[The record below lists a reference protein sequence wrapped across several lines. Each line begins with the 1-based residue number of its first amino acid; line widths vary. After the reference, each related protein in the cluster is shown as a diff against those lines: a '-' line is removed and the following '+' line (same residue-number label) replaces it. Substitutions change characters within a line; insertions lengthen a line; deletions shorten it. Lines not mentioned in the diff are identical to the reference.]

1 MRKFI
6 SRLEQSGELLRVKAE
21 VSPNEEI
28 TEIVDRISKL
38 QGGSKALLFENTAT
52 QFPVAINLMG
62 SAKRIAMAM
71 NVDSIESLTSRVES
85 TLHEATSAK
94 NSIWDKLRTL
104 PTLMEVAGWLPKT
117 SSSRGRCQDVILRGE
132 DAKLSLLPILKC
144 WPHDGGRFITLPM
157 VNTID
162 PESGNRNVG
171 MYRMQVLDDYTTG
184 MHWHIHK
191 TGARHYEGY
200 KRQGRVMPISVA
212 IGGDMAYIYS
222 ATAPM
227 PDNMDEYLL
236 AGFLRGRSVK
246 LVKSI
251 TNDIF
256 VPEDCDFV
264 IEGYVDP
271 SEEKVIEGP
280 FGDHTGFYSL
290 QDLYPKFHVTAITHR
305 SDAIY
310 PATIVGVPPQE
321 DAYIAMASERIFVA
335 PIRFAIMPEARDLYM
350 PSAGTAHNIAMISI
364 QSRYMGEGDKI
375 IQSAWGAGQM
385 MFNKY
390 LLVAEHDTDIRNS
403 SQVAK
408 LLRNTDLNQTLIL
421 SKGVLDVL
429 DHATATTG
437 FGGKAAINLT
447 TPHTSEKNPRY
458 TPHYDYQ
465 VSDELLDEWGV
476 LLLFTEPGKELNY
489 KATHCDLGINEV
501 NFIII
506 LDAAAQSLS
515 SEDILWLAVS
525 NSDPRR
531 DIELIEG
538 SLYLDSR
545 SKLPSKSGN
554 PARFPN
560 VVTSSDETIQRVDSR
575 WEEYGLGKLITSPSL
590 KYKTLL
596 LSDKEDW

>member
-6 SRLEQSGELLRVKAE
+6 SRLEQAGELVRVSNQ
-21 VSPNEEI
+21 VSPQEEI
-28 TEIVDRISKL
+28 TEIVDRVSKSPD
-38 QGGSKALLFENTAT
+38 GGKALLFESTGSE
-52 QFPVAINLMG
+52 FPVAINLMG
-62 SAKRIAMAM
+62 SARRIAMAM
-71 NVDSIESLTSRVES
+71 NVESIESLTSRVEAM
-85 TLHEATSAK
+85 LHEATSPK
-94 NSIWDKLRTL
+94 SSIWDKLRTL

-132 DAKLSLLPILKC
+132 EAKLSLLPILKC

-236 AGFLRGRSVK
+236 AGFLRGKSVK

-251 TNDIF
+251 TNNIY

-271 SEEKVIEGP
+271 REDKVIEAP
-280 FGDHTGFYSL
+280 FGDHTGIYSL
-290 QDLYPKFHVTAITHR
+290 QELYPKFHVTAITPR
-305 SDAIY
+305 RDAIY

-350 PSAGTAHNIAMISI
+350 PPAGTAHNIAMISI
-364 QSRYMGEGDKI
+364 ESRYMGEGDKI

-390 LLVAEHDTDIRNS
+390 LIVAEHDVDIRNNA
-403 SQVAK
+403 QVAK
-408 LLRNTDLNQTLIL
+408 LLRNTDLNETLVI
-421 SKGVLDVL
+421 SKGVLDIL
-429 DHATATTG
+429 DHATATSG
-437 FGGKAAINLT
+437 FGGKAALNLT
-447 TPHTSEKNPRY
+447 TPRREKKSPSYTPTSEY
-458 TPHYDYQ
+458 TICDKWL
-465 VSDELLDEWGV
+465 EEWGA
-476 LLLFTEPGKELNY
+476 LLLFCSPDKEIDYSTLHKEL
-489 KATHCDLGINEV
+489 KIKDI
-501 NFIII
+501 NFIIL
-506 LDAAAQSLS
+506 LDTAAQGLPGEDIVWLAAA
-515 SEDILWLAVS
+515 

-531 DIELIEG
+531 DMRLVDS

-545 SKLPSKSGN
+545 SKQPSKSGN

-560 VVTSSDETIQRVDSR
+560 VVTSSEETIQLVDAR
-575 WEEYGLGKLITSPSL
+575 WEEYGLGEFIPSPSL
-590 KYKTLL
+590 KYRALTL
-596 LSDKEDW
+596 SNREDW